1 MRPTYSPYTVNAA
14 VTWDEGYRTFLG
26 EVCTVRHETSIF
38 ANGNPHKKSETERAE
53 VSSFRSTEEVGESR
67 WREGNDAWYK
77 PRYCSPELRL
87 KAENPKRDWL
97 RDSRLETEGIAG
109 VLSENG
115 CAVRRE

>member
-1 MRPTYSPYTVNAA
+1 MKRAFSQM
-14 VTWDEGYRTFLG
+14 VTL
-26 EVCTVRHETSIF
+26 I
-38 ANGNPHKKSETERAE
+38 KKSETERAE

-115 CAVRRE
+115 CAERRA